1 MVQAVILDFDGVVV
15 ESLDVKLQA
24 FLRLAESYGAEV
36 LAAARRRNPFG
47 KGITRS
53 IAIRRFFA
61 EELGRDLAPAEADGL
76 VRRFGDLV
84 EEAVVR
90 APLVP
95 GVREFIETQ
104 ARRLVLFVVS
114 STPEEELARIVAARG
129 LAPFFREVRGFPPAK
144 PENVMALLSRW
155 GIAPSTAVLV
165 GDTAEDQRAAVAAG
179 IRFVGRAIPGRPS
192 PFGPDIA
199 TIRDFVGEEPISRI
213 FG

>member
-1 MVQAVILDFDGVVV
+1 MIQAAILDFDGVVV
-15 ESLDVKLQA
+15 ESLDVKLRA
-24 FLRLAESYGAEV
+24 FLRLAEPYGEAI

-47 KGITRS
+47 KGVTRS

-61 EELGRDLAPAEADGL
+61 EELRRELAPEEEAGM
-76 VRRFGDLV
+76 VRLFGEMV

-104 ARRLVLFVVS
+104 SQRCALFVVS
-114 STPEEELARIVAARG
+114 STPEAELVRIVAARG

-144 PENVMALLSRW
+144 PENVVALLSKW
-155 GIAPSTAVLV
+155 DIEPSAAVLV
-165 GDTAEDQRAAVAAG
+165 GDTAEDERAAAAAG
-179 IRFVGRAIPGRPS
+179 VRFVGRTISGRLS
-192 PFGPDIA
+192 PFGPDTA
-199 TIRDFVGEEPISRI
+199 TIGDLTGTEAFSRI